1 MKRFL
6 KLLLA
11 TLAVAFVFTTAAHA
25 QATRTWVSGVGDD
38 ANPCSRTAPCKTF
51 AGAIS
56 KTAAGGE
63 IDVLDPGGF
72 GALTITKAITIDGG
86 GSLAGVLVSG
96 TNGINIAAGAAD
108 EVILRHLA
116 FNGAAGTGLDGVS
129 ILSAGNVIIQ
139 NCIFQG
145 FAQTNVEINSSTG
158 IYVLI
163 EDSTMTGGHQGVAI
177 DGSTGP
183 GPVAAALNNVTIQN
197 TQTALRT
204 LRGHID
210 VTHSTFQNNAAYGV
224 YAEVGSVN
232 VESSLFSFNGSALV
246 AGSAATIAV
255 SNVDLFNN
263 VVAFASQGGGI
274 LSAGNNRSTGN
285 SVQGAPTGS
294 LTVQ

>member
-6 KLLLA
+6 KLLLS
-11 TLAVAFVFTTAAHA
+11 TLAVAFVFATTAHA

-51 AGAIS
+51 AGAIA
-56 KTAAGGE
+56 KTVAGGE

-86 GSLAGVLVSG
+86 GNLSGVLVSG
-96 TNGINIAAGAAD
+96 TNGMVISAGASD
-108 EVILRHLA
+108 KVILRNLT
-116 FNGAAGTGLDGVS
+116 FDGIGGQGLDGVS
-129 ILSAGNVIIQ
+129 ILGAGNVLIQ
-139 NCIFQG
+139 HCIFEG
-145 FAQTNVEINSSTG
+145 FAQTNVEINSSYS

-183 GPVAAALNNVTIQN
+183 GPVAAALKNVTIQN

-210 VTHSTFQNNAAYGV
+210 VTHSIFQNNAAYGV

-232 VESSLFSFNGSALV
+232 VESSLFSFNGTAV
-246 AGSAATIAV
+246 DAGSAATIAV
-255 SNVDLFNN
+255 SNVDFFNN
-263 VVAFASQGGGI
+263 VVAFGGDPGVI
-274 LSAGNNRSTGN
+274 SSAGNNRSTGN
-285 SVQGAPTGS
+285 SVQGAPTGTM
-294 LTVQ
+294 TVQ